1 MTVMEMD
8 MVAPEYGKRT
18 LKEYSENLNNLLNTD
33 KLFTK
38 IYLINLALLI
48 THEIDSAFWHEWELF
63 HLPGGIQLFLLIN
76 LALIF
81 LFLVGAELVIKREKA
96 GKIFSYLLA
105 IIGILTFFIH
115 LYFILNG
122 NTRFLL
128 PVSILILLSI
138 FFTSIA
144 QLIIITHKFKNGVNT
159 MLIKT

>member
-38 IYLINLALLI
+38 IYLINLAFLI

-63 HLPGGIQLFLLIN
+63 NLPGGIQLFLLIN

>member
-144 QLIIITHKFKNGVNT
+144 QLIIITHKFKNVVNT

>member
-128 PVSILILLSI
+128 PFSILILLSI

-144 QLIIITHKFKNGVNT
+144 QLIIITHKFKNVVNT